1 MIKIDIERVSGD
13 YGFEA
18 KDSYGNV
25 VRMDTSPETG
35 GQQFGNR
42 PMQLLLIAL
51 GGCSGID
58 IISILR
64 KQKQEVTGFGAHIE
78 GDRQAGVEPSLWQHV
93 KLVFNLKGT
102 IDFDKAKRACELS
115 MNKYC
120 SVAETLRLA
129 GCELTWE
136 VRVNE
141 EKGDK
146 KPANIKEVDDAKES
160 NKESDKES
168 DKEDSGKDQKES
180 DQKESDKKQAD
191 NE

>member
-93 KLVFNLKGT
+93 KLVFNLMGT

-146 KPANIKEVDDAKES
+146 KPANIKEGNDKKES
-160 NKESDKES
+160 GKESGKESDK
-168 DKEDSGKDQKES
+168 KES
-180 DQKESDKKQAD
+180 DQKESDRKQAD